1 MTLATRLKNSALKLI
16 FSRFGPSVT
25 TAVSTA
31 TGFLLGYIV
40 SGTSAIGFN
49 LDATQQTTVSLA
61 ISQTIYWLITELVN
75 KYAGDHA
82 AALQDALKQFVPSLE
97 SDKWI
102 GDKTVAAAAAA
113 AQAAANPPT
122 GEVIQTGKPVPATI
136 KPKTKRKPVIPYNPK
151 R

>member
-1 MTLATRLKNSALKLI
+1 MTLATRIKNSALKLI

-40 SGTSAIGFN
+40 SGTSAIGFH
-49 LDATQQTTVSLA
+49 LDENQQIAVSLG
-61 ISQTIYWLITELVN
+61 ISQTIYWLISELVN
-75 KYAGDHA
+75 KYAGEHA
-82 AALQDALKQFVPSLE
+82 AALQEALKPFVPNLKT
-97 SDKWI
+97 DKWI
-102 GDKTVAAAAAA
+102 GDETVAAAAAA
-113 AQAAANPPT
+113 AQAAANPST
-122 GEVIQTGKPVPATI
+122 GEVIPTGKPVAATM

>member
-25 TAVSTA
+25 TAVSAA

-49 LDATQQTTVSLA
+49 LDTTQQTTVSLA
-61 ISQTIYWLITELVN
+61 ISQTIYWLISELVN
-75 KYAGDHA
+75 KYAGEHA
-82 AALQDALKQFVPSLE
+82 AALQEALKPFVPDLE
-97 SDKWI
+97 TDKWI

-113 AQAAANPPT
+113 AQAAAANPST
-122 GEVIQTGKPVPATI
+122 GEIYDGKPVAATI
-136 KPKTKRKPVIPYNPK
+136 KPKPKTKRNIKPFHQK
-151 R
+151 